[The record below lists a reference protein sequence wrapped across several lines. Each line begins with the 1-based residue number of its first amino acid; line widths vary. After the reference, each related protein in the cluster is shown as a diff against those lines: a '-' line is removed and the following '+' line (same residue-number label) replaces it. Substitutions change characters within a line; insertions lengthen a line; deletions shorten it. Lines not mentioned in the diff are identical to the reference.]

1 VSSFFYYID
10 GATLLATA
18 MHKKGC
24 SGVPLGEGYL
34 LVLDVWTVTRL
45 LDERG
50 LCSNG
55 WIE

>member
-34 LVLDVWTVTRL
+34 LVLGTRL